1 MNNLLT
7 RMTNEYDGE
16 ENEEFFS
23 AKRIR
28 LAAFGICIVC
38 FGAGLLFTDR
48 FSLVKGLAL
57 GYIIAVLLFRQH
69 ELSIGKLL
77 SGSENADRA
86 SRMGY
91 FMRMLIRGAAIF
103 IAVKNPGLSIF
114 GCVAGLLSV
123 PYGIYALAFI
133 DAFGQR
139 KNKKGGKE

>member
-1 MNNLLT
+1 
-7 RMTNEYDGE
+7 MTNEYDGE

-28 LAAFGICIVC
+28 LAALGICIVC

-48 FSLVKGLAL
+48 LSLIKGLAL

-91 FMRMLIRGAAIF
+91 FAYAYPRSGDIHRCKKSGVEYIWMRRGAFKRALRHLRF
-103 IAVKNPGLSIF
+103 GL
-114 GCVAGLLSV
+114 
-123 PYGIYALAFI
+123 Y
-133 DAFGQR
+133 
-139 KNKKGGKE
+139 